1 MDTVAGK
8 NDAGALITVV
18 NDILKIFRG
27 RPLDRNAD
35 LLMLRRLGKR
45 VGVHAY
51 PHKFRHTGVTMFLRN
66 GGNVFAL
73 QEILRHSSLEMV
85 QRYVHLA
92 QVDTEEPR
100 RQANPVYY
108 WGLRV

>member
-51 PHKFRHTGVTMFLRN
+51 PHKFRHTGVT
-66 GGNVFAL
+66 NVFAL